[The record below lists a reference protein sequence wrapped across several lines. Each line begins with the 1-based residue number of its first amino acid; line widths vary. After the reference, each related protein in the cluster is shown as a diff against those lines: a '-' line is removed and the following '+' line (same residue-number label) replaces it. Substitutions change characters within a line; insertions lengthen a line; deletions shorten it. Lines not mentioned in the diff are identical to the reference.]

1 MKING
6 LNIILTTLSI
16 LTTSSVMAGPASCE
30 DNFVVNRQNGMVDY
44 QATVLLT
51 SANEHD
57 ISQQIKQA
65 IAQSGFRIDSEE
77 TTRSGTEIT
86 FLPNKQARDA
96 WLAMTA
102 VVTKTE
108 NQHMVGLRSLGD
120 SSLKQQSTPQMRTAM
135 CGFLA
140 SLPSAKSSNMVAA
153 QTSSGRG
160 APPATKN
167 IGREIRPKSELDVRV
182 AQLALEPGAAT
193 IMGKACTT
201 NRSHGQT
208 FRDYLR
214 NEAVF
219 LYPVTPYLEEILSL
233 YEKSRPEDTVII
245 SPLITQMRIEGRT
258 NSDGEFRFSQLK
270 PGKYLIVAEHAS
282 AGAGSYMNYDGANTS
297 QNGNTITTTHFYSER
312 DFFRNWNDILKD
324 RVTISKPDQIVKI
337 SLTPPFRAQGLI
349 GGLINRGKQKG
360 TGVMGLS
367 CSEWQFK

>member
-16 LTTSSVMAGPASCE
+16 LTPSSVMAGPASCE

-77 TTRSGTEIT
+77 TAGSGTEIT
-86 FLPNKQARDA
+86 FLPNKQARES
-96 WLAMTA
+96 WFAMTA
-102 VVTKTE
+102 VVSKTG

-120 SSLKQQSTPQMRTAM
+120 STLKQQSTPQMRTVM

-140 SLPSAKSSNMVAA
+140 SLPSVKSSNMVAT
-153 QTSSGRG
+153 QTTSGRG
-160 APPATKN
+160 EPPVTKK

-182 AQLALEPGAAT
+182 AQLALEPGTAT

-201 NRSHGQT
+201 NSSHGQT

-219 LYPVTPYLEEILSL
+219 LYPVTPYLEEVLSL

-245 SPLITQMRIEGRT
+245 SPFITQMRIEGRT